1 MEIKSIK
8 KLSNGDIEIT
18 NDKGSIT
25 VSTTNPVYE
34 GLRLQFNS
42 LGINTV
48 NWVGNQSKYSPLRE
62 TEETLL
68 YDVEEGQ
75 MKIPFPNVDYTS
87 YQKEKELVF
96 IGSEGQYWT
105 QNSTEPP
112 VYFNEEWNK

>member
-1 MEIKSIK
+1 MEIKSIEIID
-8 KLSNGDIEIT
+8 GDFKIT
-18 NDKGSIT
+18 TNEKTIQ
-25 VSTTNPVYE
+25 VSKTNPVYE
-34 GLRLQFNS
+34 GLRLQFQS

-87 YQKEKELVF
+87 YKKERELVF